1 MQSDL
6 PDFCRKP
13 TVVLGVGNILFGDDG
28 FGCAVVDY
36 LESHYQVPEAVCLL
50 DVGTGVRKLLFTL
63 CLSSARP
70 QRLLILDAIDAGRS
84 PGEIFE
90 IDPAEI
96 PPVKLDDFSLHQLP
110 TSNLLREL
118 QETCGV
124 EVRVLA
130 CQTGPLPEE
139 ISQGLSKA
147 VSDAVPQAAE
157 WLVREYFPS
166 RQRVANEMYLAP
178 QRVEQCWRHRMSP
191 NLAMISD
198 GKKFMWDGQL
208 YDNKEAAS
216 RAGEVLPGR
225 RLSDSDRGRR
235 REVPRLHQE
244 DREGSR
250 QSLRSSSPLGRG
262 GKWQ

>member
-1 MQSDL
+1 MWKIGQSEVDSSQIDPSDL

-13 TVVLGVGNILFGDDG
+13 IVVLGIGNILFGDDG

-36 LESHYQVPEAVCLL
+36 LESHYQIPEAVCLL
-50 DVGTGVRKLLFTL
+50 DAGTGVRKLLFTL

-70 QRLLILDAIDAGRS
+70 QRLLILDAIDAGRT

-96 PPVKLDDFSLHQLP
+96 PPVKLDDFSMHQLP

-147 VSDAVPQAAE
+147 VSGAVPQAADRV
-157 WLVREYFPS
+157 VREYFP
-166 RQRVANEMYLAP
+166 RVLT
-178 QRVEQCWRHRMSP
+178 
-191 NLAMISD
+191 
-198 GKKFMWDGQL
+198 
-208 YDNKEAAS
+208 S
-216 RAGEVLPGR
+216 RA
-225 RLSDSDRGRR
+225 
-235 REVPRLHQE
+235 
-244 DREGSR
+244 
-250 QSLRSSSPLGRG
+250 RSIFAAPCGDFG
-262 GKWQ
+262 GFL

>member
-1 MQSDL
+1 MWEIEQSESDQSEVDQSDL

-36 LESHYQVPEAVCLL
+36 VEAHYPVPEAVCLL
-50 DVGTGVRKLLFTL
+50 DAGTSVRKLLFTL
-63 CLSSARP
+63 CLSTARP
-70 QRLLILDAIDAGRS
+70 ERLLILDAIDAGRS

-118 QETCGV
+118 QETCAV

-147 VSDAVPQAAE
+147 VADAVPQAAE
-157 WLVREYFPS
+157 WLVREYFPRTTAS
-166 RQRVANEMYLAP
+166 RVANVFAAP
-178 QRVEQCWRHRMSP
+178 CEH
-191 NLAMISD
+191 
-198 GKKFMWDGQL
+198 
-208 YDNKEAAS
+208 
-216 RAGEVLPGR
+216 AGGI
-225 RLSDSDRGRR
+225 
-235 REVPRLHQE
+235 Q
-244 DREGSR
+244 
-250 QSLRSSSPLGRG
+250 
-262 GKWQ
+262 

>member
-1 MQSDL
+1 MWEIDQSDL
-6 PDFCRKP
+6 PEFCRKP
-13 TVVLGVGNILFGDDG
+13 ILVLGCGNILFGDDG

-36 LESHYQVPEAVCLL
+36 VEAHHAVPEAVCLL

-118 QETCGV
+118 QESCGV

-147 VSDAVPQAAE
+147 VSGAVPQAAE
-157 WLVREYFPS
+157 WLVREYFPC
-166 RQRVANEMYLAP
+166 AT
-178 QRVEQCWRHRMSP
+178 
-191 NLAMISD
+191 
-198 GKKFMWDGQL
+198 
-208 YDNKEAAS
+208 AS
-216 RAGEVLPGR
+216 RIRNIFAAPCEQAGGIV
-225 RLSDSDRGRR
+225 
-235 REVPRLHQE
+235 
-244 DREGSR
+244 
-250 QSLRSSSPLGRG
+250 
-262 GKWQ
+262 